1 MLLTAS
7 SVPEPTGPSL
17 AAGPERCDDGPSS
30 ASVPALELHHRQL
43 EVAGERHH
51 VDHPMLAHAPERSV
65 EIGGDHADEARLGED
80 RRHGCDLWIHAVA
93 DRKSTRL
100 NSSH

>member
-51 VDHPMLAHAPERSV
+51 VDHPMLAPAPERPV
-65 EIGGDHADEARLGED
+65 AIGGNHPDEARPGRD
-80 RRHGCDLWIHAVA
+80 RRTGCAPWTPAAAVSPTDA
-93 DRKSTRL
+93 DP
-100 NSSH
+100 